1 MLLAIM
7 GYVVFALM
15 IYLLMSE
22 KAHVIVAFALVP
34 VVGCVLAGIPVASI
48 SAYALSGIGKVST
61 TIVMLIFAVLY
72 FALMNDTG
80 MFEGAVN
87 KLAAK
92 AGDNVVAV
100 AIVTAF
106 IAALGHLDGASAST
120 VLITV
125 PLMMPIYKRLHMRME
140 LLLFIT
146 GLSMAFMTFVSWN
159 GSTAKA
165 AVTLGISATT
175 LWHDFVPTQIV
186 TFVVAI
192 IAAGF
197 FGFKEKQRIVR
208 LGLAEGGASADLGI
222 GIDEKG
228 GVAGNPEEGKVL
240 TERQKKLVP
249 VNVILTIIIIV
260 AVIVK
265 LMDSAVLFMLGTC
278 IALIIN
284 YPKVKEQQ
292 AVIKKYASLALI
304 TGIACMAAGVMIGT
318 VSDSGMLQAMVE
330 ILIKILPNVISEN
343 LQVLMGI
350 ISLPLG
356 AATGMTGFYLGIMPF
371 IVALGEQVGIASQ
384 NMFIWAAIGEH
395 FGEFLHPALPGVILA
410 LGLTEVSYGDHLK
423 FSFLKTWAIAII
435 CLVIAVIMG
444 QAVI

>member
-15 IYLLMSE
+15 IYLLISE
-22 KAHVIVAFALVP
+22 KGHVIVAFALVP
-34 VVGCVLAGIPVASI
+34 VVGCILAGIPIASI
-48 SAYALSGIGKVST
+48 SEYALTGMGKVST

-80 MFEGAVN
+80 MFDGAVN

-100 AIVTAF
+100 AIVTA
-106 IAALGHLDGASAST
+106 IVAALGHLDGASAST

-175 LWHDFVPTQIV
+175 LWRDFVPTQIV

-197 FGFKEKQRIVR
+197 FGIKEKQRIVK
-208 LGLAEGGASADLGI
+208 LGLAEGDDSAALSEGGI
-222 GIDEKG
+222 
-228 GVAGNPEEGKVL
+228 VGNPEEVKVL
-240 TERQKKLVP
+240 TERQKKLIP
-249 VNVILTIIIIV
+249 FNVILTVLIII
-260 AVIVK
+260 AVIIK
-265 LMDSAVLFMLGTC
+265 LMDSAILFMIGTC
-278 IALIIN
+278 IALIVN
-284 YPKVKEQQ
+284 YPKVKDQQ

-318 VSDSGMLQAMVE
+318 VSESGMLQAMVE
-330 ILIKILPNVISEN
+330 ILMKILPNFVSEN

-423 FSFLKTWAIAII
+423 FSFLKTWAIAMI

-444 QAVI
+444 QAVL